1 MGLVYHLEK
10 MRLMKDKKYYFLGS
24 DGVSIAIARQYLTGS
39 EMETTYY
46 YDNMPYVTLRAPG
59 WYMTVTIALD
69 NNPENAI
76 CICMTKKQVKE
87 ICKGIKGLY
96 KKKKR

>member
-1 MGLVYHLEK
+1 MRNKNYH
-10 MRLMKDKKYYFLGS
+10 FLGS
-24 DGVSIAIARQYLTGS
+24 DGVGIAIARQYLTWS

-59 WYMTVTIALD
+59 WYTTMTITLD
-69 NNPENAI
+69 NDSENAI
-76 CICMTKKQVKE
+76 CICMTKSQAKA

-96 KKKKR
+96 KKKKKKR

>member
-1 MGLVYHLEK
+1 
-10 MRLMKDKKYYFLGS
+10 MKNKKYYFLGS

-59 WYMTVTIALD
+59 WYTTMTITLD
-69 NNPENAI
+69 NNSENAI
-76 CICMTKKQVKE
+76 CICMTKSQAKA
-87 ICKGIKGLY
+87 ITKGIKGLY
-96 KKKKR
+96 KKKKKKR